1 MSTLAAIHLHLRANP
16 ELFLLLCMPWLSAG
30 KPQPMF
36 RKGEPQ
42 DFSGLMTEWPDYRI
56 PWIALCCWT
65 GISQIPRRGPSRQG
79 TVWPSVCVWEAW
91 DKLFLA
97 SVSPYVSNIS
107 LNRDLTFRQLK
118 LEKVKPTLTDCVR
131 SVAHWKHER
140 NKFEICDSAKV
151 LFVLPVTHLWV
162 SRGWMVLLWKWAV

>member
-16 ELFLLLCMPWLSAG
+16 ELFLLLCMPWLFLQGNLS
-30 KPQPMF
+30 PC
-36 RKGEPQ
+36 
-42 DFSGLMTEWPDYRI
+42 SGRESPRISLGWWQSDLDYRI

-79 TVWPSVCVWEAW
+79 TVWPTVCVWEAW

-118 LEKVKPTLTDCVR
+118 LEKVKPTLTDCLF
-131 SVAHWKHER
+131 SGPLKAWKKQVW
-140 NKFEICDSAKV
+140 NMWLC
-151 LFVLPVTHLWV
+151 
-162 SRGWMVLLWKWAV
+162 